1 LCQPVANCL
10 TQRMYKGI
18 NTTLDEGQTPI
29 VTIGGGFDAAQPIP
43 YDLGQ
48 ITSPV
53 NRQNRKPGDPCHT
66 LARDNAAHAAV
77 AIQDVRAVEKAQN
90 GRGWN
95 DDGSAY
101 TVDTHATQGVA
112 VAIQGTVIGRSET
125 AGPQGSGAD
134 VSGAMFT
141 LTKTDVH
148 AVAIG
153 LDEEQNARVDG
164 FGTLK
169 ARMEGGGFEG
179 TVMTPAMQVRRL
191 TPVECERLQGFPDG
205 HTNIPWRG
213 KPESPD
219 GPRYKALG
227 NSMAVPVMSWI
238 GKRINEVNKL

>member
-1 LCQPVANCL
+1 
-10 TQRMYKGI
+10 MYKGI

-29 VTIGGGFDAAQPIP
+29 VTIGGGFDVAQPIP
-43 YDLGQ
+43 YDLYQ
-48 ITSPV
+48 ITAPV

-77 AIQDVRAVEKAQN
+77 AIQ
-90 GRGWN
+90 
-95 DDGSAY
+95 
-101 TVDTHATQGVA
+101 
-112 VAIQGTVIGRSET
+112 GTLIGRSEN

-148 AVAIG
+148 AVAFPWQSALDPIG
-153 LDEEQNARVDG
+153 NPTDIS
-164 FGTLK
+164 GTLVK
-169 ARMEGGGFEG
+169 NQTMAVAFGGDIARSLTARHDSSPCADRGMD
-179 TVMTPAMQVRRL
+179 VVAQLPAMQVRRL

-205 HTNIPWRG
+205 YTNIPWRG

-227 NSMAVPVMSWI
+227 NSMAVLVMRWI
-238 GKRINEVNKL
+238 GERINKVEAL